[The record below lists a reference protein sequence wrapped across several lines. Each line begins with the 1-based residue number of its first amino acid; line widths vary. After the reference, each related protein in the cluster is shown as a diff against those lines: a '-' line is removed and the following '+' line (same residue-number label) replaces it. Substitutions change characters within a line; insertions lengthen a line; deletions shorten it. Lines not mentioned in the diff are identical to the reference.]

1 MLEKLIGATLEE
13 ITEKHIKVKKDD
25 KEYTLDIYDCE
36 GDCCGYNEITANL
49 LVDGKSKPVITNI
62 TREDEEGAE
71 SSSCRLTFFGLYKPI
86 ATLDTYSSSGS
97 GWAYGACV
105 SIECSALD
113 IDEILSE
120 W

>member
-1 MLEKLIGATLEE
+1 MLKTLIGATLEE
-13 ITEKHIKVKKDD
+13 ITDKHIKVKKDG

-49 LVDGKSKPVITNI
+49 LVNEKSKPVITKV

-71 SSSCRLTFFGLYKPI
+71 SSSCRITFFGEYKPI

-105 SIECSALD
+105 SIVCIPLD
-113 IDEILSE
+113 IDEMLSE